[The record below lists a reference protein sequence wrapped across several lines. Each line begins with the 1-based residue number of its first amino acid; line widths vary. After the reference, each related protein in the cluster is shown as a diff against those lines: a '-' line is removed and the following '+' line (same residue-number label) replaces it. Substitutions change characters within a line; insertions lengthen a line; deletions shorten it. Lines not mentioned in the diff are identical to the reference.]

1 MSAGQ
6 VTGIGS
12 WCRSCQRGFT
22 LIELMVAIAL
32 LAMIATIAIP
42 SFAGLMREQRL
53 VHASN
58 DLLAA
63 VNLARSEAIKRGE
76 ETRMCALPDCAGD
89 DWTRG
94 WQLQDSAQTR
104 LHQWQ
109 VESGGVRITSNQAQV
124 DFDGMGRLTSA
135 TTLELTLGENGRE
148 ISISRS
154 GLARV
159 ERASSGAGS

>member
-6 VTGIGS
+6 VAGSVS

-76 ETRMCALPDCAGD
+76 ETRMCALPECAGV
-89 DWTRG
+89 DWSRG
-94 WQLQDSAQTR
+94 WQLQDSAQAM
-104 LHQWQ
+104 LHTWQ
-109 VESGGVRITSNQAQV
+109 ADSGGVRITSNRDQV
-124 DFDGMGRLTSA
+124 DFDGMGRLA
-135 TTLELTLGENGRE
+135 GEATLELTLGERRRE